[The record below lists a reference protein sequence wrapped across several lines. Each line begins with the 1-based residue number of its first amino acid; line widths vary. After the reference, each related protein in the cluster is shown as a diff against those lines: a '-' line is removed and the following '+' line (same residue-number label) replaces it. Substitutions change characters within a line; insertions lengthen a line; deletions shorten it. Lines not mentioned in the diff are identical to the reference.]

1 MDWAGNEATRCSM
14 SGGCIFQENHVV
26 KTRAKSQH
34 VVALSSVEAELYAG
48 NRAATE
54 CIGVQG
60 LMKDLG
66 DE

>member
-1 MDWAGNEATRCSM
+1 MDRAGDETTRCSL
-14 SGGCIFQENHVV
+14 SRGCIFQENYVV
-26 KTRAKSQH
+26 KTWVKIQH
-34 VVALSSVEAELYAG
+34 VVALSSVEAELHAG

-60 LMKDLG
+60 LMNDPG